1 MMNTTKTTKRG
12 AGMSRSESAARIL
25 AAAVA
30 VLAVLLVPSVACAS
44 FTRPFLRQI
53 TRAEAASG
61 LECQLEASPCLS
73 PHGVAV
79 DEANHLWVGD
89 ATSGG
94 NSLDEFEPAEN
105 AKGEQTTSK
114 FIQELPLDASTAPDS
129 VAIER
134 STGRLYI
141 TGSNHEG
148 SEHYVEV
155 FSSAGVFVEQWTRRF
170 PSPSHIVAG
179 PTANVI
185 YVSEAGSGH
194 ALVKLNS
201 KGEEVAFSASE
212 PYIKGAKGGEIVG
225 TPPGL
230 LGGCGAE
237 KTFESFTNLTYPGE
251 LAVDA
256 AGDIY
261 VVTPKCESEAVV
273 LEYRA
278 GGEFVRS
285 INVAEAP
292 IPGETPGAPEG
303 VAVDPVSG
311 HVLVAV
317 GTDSKPPEGWVDE
330 FDGTTGKFLDQM
342 SEVQVE
348 VSPGVREPQRMK
360 SAGELAGDGDG
371 DVYVVDFKGH
381 AVDVFGPGRFLPT
394 LTVGE
399 AGGVGRESVVLGG
412 SVNPEGFKLT
422 ECVFEYVPQGE
433 FEHEGFTG
441 AGLKEV
447 SCSPS
452 AAAINATGKLAEA
465 HPVTADVAGL
475 ASGTTY
481 EFRLVASSEGAL
493 GGTAASSP
501 LGFTALHAPVVLSS
515 SVSNLSSTFVDLAAQ
530 IDPDGAGTRYHFEY
544 DTTPYTG
551 GEQHGVSVP
560 AGGVAIGAGGPSG
573 SSPESVL
580 QHLSGLQPGTSYHFR
595 VVAENEI
602 EGKQEVTDGPD
613 EVFATLPALEPGLP
627 DGRAYELVTPAV
639 KQGGSDLF
647 AVPPSSS
654 EFENKD
660 VGAPSQSG
668 EGFLLETFAAFGPFP
683 SAGHSAYVFRREP
696 GGWGYASLAS
706 PTLGLQSIN
715 ETVFDPGD
723 LSRVAVNDNI
733 GAAAGEG
740 GSRLT
745 SLTGPPAGPYT
756 SLHADPPHHA
766 SEGEHGAEGTQVV
779 GGSRDLGV
787 LILESQ
793 TREGQTNDACG
804 VTKVKH
810 GAVLC
815 EWAGGYEEGPGGEPQ
830 AELKL
835 VDTNSEGSLPGSC
848 GATLGASGTGGAG
861 TAHDAC
867 LESGGE
873 VFFTAPDPFA
883 KGAGLGCWEEKA
895 GVQVNPPQ
903 LYLRADGHTIK
914 LSAPEAGVKEGGKA
928 PAEYPAAY
936 VGASEDGS
944 KVFFLTETELT
955 NEAVKLGLHDKE
967 LYECEI
973 TIEAEAPGCRLT
985 RISAGAPGYQAA
997 FGTGSLSAATGTG
1010 TLTKGSEEVAEVL
1023 TSAGSFAVGQDI
1035 AGPGISAGTTI
1046 TAVGAGTLSLS
1057 DPATL
1062 AGSAAVLQAGSPVI
1076 SELTTSAGAF
1086 AVGREIE
1093 GAGIPAGATITQ
1105 LSAGTL
1111 TLSAPATLAGSAV
1124 VLHSNGPH
1132 LLTVPAVAAQGS
1144 AVYFTAFGALASG
1157 APPQPNGGSL
1167 VNLYHYDTT
1176 TNITSYVTTV
1186 NETDF
1191 PSTGGCSGALGLV
1204 AVCSVANWY
1213 TTPDGRFLL
1222 FATTRELKPGYSTT
1236 GPCRLPNRQGE
1247 FNGHCDELYRY
1258 DASDGSL
1265 VCVSCNPGGA
1275 APVSNAEFARSAPR
1289 TPASAPVRAMT
1300 NEGAYVFFDTADALV
1315 PQDSNNT
1322 LDVYEWHEGKLAL
1335 ISSGSDP
1342 APSFLLGTSP
1352 YTTPG
1357 GETIEAGNIFIGTHA
1372 NLVPSQDTE
1381 SQGNIFDARICLPE
1395 DPCIPPPAGET
1406 APCQDGSCQIPPPA
1420 PGEPIVK
1427 SFGWSYGVGNITPG
1441 LEAPLPPKPTAAQI
1455 RAKQL
1460 AAALKLCKKDR
1471 SKKKRANCE
1480 RTARRRYGAP
1490 KPRKA
1495 RQ

>member
-1 MMNTTKTTKRG
+1 MF
-12 AGMSRSESAARIL
+12 S
-25 AAAVA
+25 
-30 VLAVLLVPSVACAS
+30 
-44 FTRPFLRQI
+44 
-53 TRAEAASG
+53 
-61 LECQLEASPCLS
+61 
-73 PHGVAV
+73 
-79 DEANHLWVGD
+79 
-89 ATSGG
+89 
-94 NSLDEFEPAEN
+94 
-105 AKGEQTTSK
+105 
-114 FIQELPLDASTAPDS
+114 
-129 VAIER
+129 
-134 STGRLYI
+134 STGVLI
-141 TGSNHEG
+141 
-148 SEHYVEV
+148 
-155 FSSAGVFVEQWTRRF
+155 EQWTRRF
-170 PSPSHIVAG
+170 PEPSHIAAG

-194 ALVKLNS
+194 AIVKLNS
-201 KGEEVAFSASE
+201 KGEEVAFSGSE
-212 PYIKGAKGGEIVG
+212 PYIRAQGGEITG

-230 LGGCGAE
+230 LDGCGAE
-237 KTFESFTNLTYPGE
+237 KTFESFTNETSPQE

-261 VVTPKCESEAVV
+261 VVTPKCESKAGVM
-273 LEYRA
+273 EYRA
-278 GGEFVRS
+278 SGEFVRS

-292 IPGETPGAPEG
+292 IPGETPGVPKG

-311 HVLVAV
+311 HVLVALS
-317 GTDSKPPEGWVDE
+317 TPSNPPEGWVDE
-330 FDGTTGKFLDQM
+330 FDAATGKFLDQM
-342 SEVQVE
+342 SEVEVE
-348 VSPGVREPQRMK
+348 VSPGVHEPQRME
-360 SAGELAGDGDG
+360 SGGEMTVDGDG
-371 DVYVVDFKGH
+371 DVYVVDFKEH

-394 LTVGE
+394 VTVGE

-422 ECVFEYVPQGE
+422 GCAFEYVPQGE
-433 FEHEGFTG
+433 FEHEGFAG
-441 AGLKEV
+441 AGLEEA

-465 HPVTADVAGL
+465 HPVTADVMGL
-475 ASGTTY
+475 VSGTTY

-493 GGTAASSP
+493 GGTAASGA
-501 LGFTALHAPVVLSS
+501 LAFTALHAPVVLSS
-515 SVSNLSSTFVDLAAQ
+515 SASNLSSTFADLRAQ
-530 IDPDGAGTRYHFEY
+530 IDPDGAGTRYQFEY

-580 QHLSGLQPGTSYHFR
+580 QHLSGLTPGTSYHFR

-602 EGKQEVTDGPD
+602 EGKQEVIDGPD

-660 VGAPSQSG
+660 VGTPSQSG

-766 SEGEHGAEGTQVV
+766 SEGEHGRTGMQFV

-787 LILESQ
+787 LVLESQ
-793 TREGQTNDACG
+793 TPEGATNDACG

-830 AELKL
+830 PELKL
-835 VDTNSEGSLPGSC
+835 VDTNNEGSLPGSC
-848 GATLGASGTGGAG
+848 GATLGADGAGSAG
-861 TAHDAC
+861 TAHNAVSA
-867 LESGGE
+867 SGGE

-883 KGAGLGCWEEKA
+883 KGAGPGCWEEKA

-903 LYLRADGHTIK
+903 LYLRSEGHTVK
-914 LSAPEAGVKEGGKA
+914 LSAPEPGVKEGGKT
-928 PAEYPAAY
+928 PAEYPAVY
-936 VGASEDGS
+936 VGAAEDGS
-944 KVFFLTETELT
+944 RVFFLSEAWLT
-955 NEAVKLGLHDKE
+955 SNHPEGHDRE

-973 TIEAEAPGCRLT
+973 TVEGEHPACKLT
-985 RISAGAPGYQAA
+985 RISAGEP
-997 FGTGSLSAATGTG
+997 
-1010 TLTKGSEEVAEVL
+1010 GSEAA
-1023 TSAGSFAVGQDI
+1023 SK
-1035 AGPGISAGTTI
+1035 
-1046 TAVGAGTLSLS
+1046 GAGVTL
-1057 DPATL
+1057 
-1062 AGSAAVLQAGSPVI
+1062 
-1076 SELTTSAGAF
+1076 
-1086 AVGREIE
+1086 
-1093 GAGIPAGATITQ
+1093 
-1105 LSAGTL
+1105 
-1111 TLSAPATLAGSAV
+1111 
-1124 VLHSNGPH
+1124 
-1132 LLTVPAVAAQGS
+1132 VPAVSAQGN
-1144 AVYFTAFGALASG
+1144 AVYFTATAVLSSS
-1157 APPQPNGGSL
+1157 APPPNGG
-1167 VNLYHYDTT
+1167 VRLYRYDSTT
-1176 TNITSYVTTV
+1176 STTSYVTTI
-1186 NETDF
+1186 NETDY
-1191 PSTGGCSGALGLV
+1191 PDNGICETALTAI
-1204 AVCSVANWY
+1204 AVCSAANWY

-1236 GPCRLPNRQGE
+1236 GPCRLPRRQGE

-1258 DASDGSL
+1258 DSTDESL
-1265 VCVSCNPGGA
+1265 VCVSCNPSGA
-1275 APVSNAEFARSAPR
+1275 PPVSNAEFARSAPL

-1322 LDVYEWHEGKLAL
+1322 LDTYEWHEGKLTL
-1335 ISSGSDP
+1335 ISNGSDP

-1352 YTTPG
+1352 YTTPT

-1381 SQGNIFDARICLPE
+1381 SQGNVFDARICLPE

-1406 APCQDGSCQIPPPA
+1406 APCQDGSCQTPPA
-1420 PGEPIVK
+1420 PPNDQTPNSLTFQGA
-1427 SFGWSYGVGNITPG
+1427 GNLLIQTP
-1441 LEAPLPPKPTAAQI
+1441 PPPPPPPKPTAAQL

-1460 AAALKLCKKDR
+1460 VAALKLCRRKSNR
-1471 SKKKRANCE
+1471 RRRQSCE
-1480 RTARRRYGAP
+1480 RAAHRAYGA
-1490 KPRKA
+1490 KASARKQTSKGH
-1495 RQ
+1495 R